1 MVILSNKLKLFT
13 SIFMCILVFFL
24 NNTSTGQ
31 ILNNA
36 EKNNS
41 NNVGGSKTERTFSG
55 EINNYLAQNIDIS
68 ADRTSL
74 AKVLKYITAKSGID
88 FSYSSD
94 IIPYEILVSINVN
107 DITIDAALDQ
117 MFRDTSIEWVPRNN
131 RQIVL
136 RINNNKKINLDNNG
150 TVRGSV
156 SDSTNGEALAFGNVV
171 LKEINRGASTDGH
184 GNFRIP
190 GVPGNRSYSL
200 IVSYVGY
207 KTKELS
213 VYVGAGKITDVRVEL
228 SPIAVEMRAVEK
240 VGERIIEKNA
250 TDIGLQRISIKDLE
264 AMPKGVETDVFRTI
278 QYLPGVQS
286 TGDVSAR
293 YYVRGSA
300 SNENLVL
307 LNGVTLYNPFH
318 ALGIFSVIDPDMINN
333 LEFYKGGFTAEYG
346 GRLSSVLN
354 VITKDGNK
362 KNFGGSA
369 TSSFLTGKALVE
381 GPIPHGSFLLAG
393 RKSYNTSVLKKF
405 LDNKNAP
412 IDFYDIGFKLNYS
425 NPNFVKGGKFIIH
438 GFTSKDNLN
447 NSDPERE
454 DINWS
459 NKMVGLR
466 WFQVTDTPLF
476 YEIGFSYSNFDGN
489 VIPNFSEV
497 KPKTNSVDDI
507 SLNMNFNYIFDT
519 KDELAFGIDVK
530 DVDTKLILQNTVGA
544 KSDIGSHGTN
554 ISVFGKYKFLRY
566 DNFGA
571 DLGARFNVS
580 SLTQASN
587 NTFLIEPRLS
597 LTYRLFP
604 WLALKGAWG
613 IYSQELT
620 TLSDENEVISLF
632 EPWIISPRYLPVASA
647 IHYTV
652 GIKADISEAFSI
664 DIQGYYKVLHNIP
677 TINDDKVLESDPDLL
692 PASGQ
697 SYGWEFLMNYN
708 NDPVSLTASYSLG
721 WAYKHLNGWTYYPR
735 YDTRN
740 QVNLIGVLN
749 LGAGWQFS
757 AMWIYNSGRPFT
769 QSWGYYD
776 KLYFDD
782 LYSAGSLLESYK
794 PFSILADKNLGRLP
808 QYHRLDISLT
818 KSFVFSWIKFD
829 LDASIINVYDRK
841 NIFYFDRNT
850 GRRINMLPILPTATI
865 KIEI

>member
-1 MVILSNKLKLFT
+1 MILLLSSSNVFAQSSSNASENNFSK
-13 SIFMCILVFFL
+13 SI
-24 NNTSTGQ
+24 
-31 ILNNA
+31 
-36 EKNNS
+36 
-41 NNVGGSKTERTFSG
+41 GSGTERIFSA
-55 EINNYLAQNIDIS
+55 EVTNYLMQNIDIS
-68 ADRTSL
+68 AEKTSL
-74 AKVLKYITAKSGID
+74 ARVLKYITAKSGID
-88 FSYSSD
+88 FTYSRD
-94 IIPYEILVSINVN
+94 IIPYEILVSINVK
-107 DITIDAALDQ
+107 DISILAALDQ
-117 MFRDTSIEWVPRNN
+117 IFHDTNIEWIPRNN

-136 RINNNKKINLDNNG
+136 RINNNKESNLDNTG

-190 GVPGNRSYSL
+190 GVPGNRTYTL
-200 IVSYVGY
+200 MVSYVGY
-207 KTKELS
+207 KTKEIS
-213 VYVGAGKITDVRVEL
+213 VFVGVNKITDVKVEL

-264 AMPKGVETDVFRTI
+264 VMPKGVEMDVFRTI

-362 KNFGGSA
+362 KNFSASA

-393 RKSYNTSVLKKF
+393 RKSYNTSVLRKF
-405 LDNKNAP
+405 LDNKDAP
-412 IDFYDIGFKLNYS
+412 INFYDVGFKLNYS
-425 NPNFVKGGKFIIH
+425 NPNFVKGGKFVIH
-438 GFTSKDNLN
+438 GFASKDNLDN
-447 NSDPERE
+447 NNPQRE
-454 DINWS
+454 NIDWS

-466 WFQVTDTPLF
+466 WFQVTDTPLY
-476 YEIGFSYSNFDGN
+476 YELGLSYSNFEGN
-489 VIPNFSEV
+489 VIPNFSQV
-497 KPKTNSVDDI
+497 KPKKNTVDDI
-507 SLNMNFNYIFDT
+507 SLNMNFNYIFET
-519 KDELAFGIDVK
+519 KDELAFGLDVK
-530 DVDTKLILQNTVGA
+530 DVDTRLILQNSFGA
-544 KSDIGSHGTN
+544 SADVGSHGTN
-554 ISVFGKYKFLRY
+554 ISIFGKYKFLRY
-566 DNFGA
+566 DKFGA
-571 DLGARFNVS
+571 DIGARFNIS
-580 SLTQASN
+580 SLTQSSQ
-587 NTFLIEPRLS
+587 NTFLAEPRVS

-647 IHYTV
+647 IHYTI
-652 GIKADISEAFSI
+652 GMKADISNSLSL

-677 TINDDKVLESDPDLL
+677 TINDKKVLETDHDLL
-692 PASGQ
+692 PASGE
-697 SYGWEFLMNYN
+697 SYGWEFLLNFN
-708 NDPVSLTASYSLG
+708 QDPVSITASYSLG
-721 WAYKHLNGWTYYPR
+721 WAYKHLDGWTYFPR
-735 YDTRN
+735 YDTRD

-749 LGAGWQFS
+749 IGKGWQFS

-776 KLYFDD
+776 KLYFGD
-782 LYSAGSLLESYK
+782 LYSQDSQLESYR
-794 PFSILADKNLGRLP
+794 PFSILADRDLGRLP
-808 QYHRLDISLT
+808 QYHRLDISLS

-850 GRRINMLPILPTATI
+850 GRRVNMLPILPTATL

>member
-1 MVILSNKLKLFT
+1 MSIPFYRIKLFAGIFAVTLILLCNIT
-13 SIFMCILVFFL
+13 S
-24 NNTSTGQ
+24 GQ
-31 ILNNA
+31 AMNNA
-36 EKNNS
+36 DKNNFGNS
-41 NNVGGSKTERTFSG
+41 IAARSGRVFST
-55 EINNYLAQNIDIS
+55 EINNYLMQNIDIS
-68 ADRTSL
+68 AENTSL
-74 AKVLKYITAKSGID
+74 ARVLKYITAKSGID

-94 IIPYEILVSINVN
+94 IIPYKILVSINVN
-107 DITIDAALDQ
+107 DITILAVLDQ
-117 MFRDTSIEWVPRNN
+117 IFKDTNIEWLPRNN

-136 RINNNKKINLDNNG
+136 RINNDKVINVEDNG

-156 SDSTNGEALAFGNVV
+156 SDSTNGEALAFGNVI
-171 LKEINRGASTDGH
+171 LKEINRGASTDSH

-190 GVPGNRSYSL
+190 GVPGNRNYTL
-200 IVSYVGY
+200 MVSYVGY
-207 KTKELS
+207 KTKEIT
-213 VYVGAGKITDVRVEL
+213 VFVGVGKITDVKVEL

-264 AMPKGVETDVFRTI
+264 MMPKGVETDVFRTI

-362 KNFGGSA
+362 KNFGASA

-381 GPIPHGSFLLAG
+381 GPVPHGSFLLAG

-412 IDFYDIGFKLNYS
+412 IDFYDIGFKLNYA
-425 NPNFVKGGKFIIH
+425 NPNFIKGGKFVIH

-447 NSDPERE
+447 NSDPQRE

-459 NKMVGLR
+459 NNMIGLR
-466 WFQVTDTPLF
+466 WFQVTDTPLY
-476 YEIGFSYSNFDGN
+476 YELGLSYSNFDGN
-489 VIPNFSEV
+489 VIPNYSQV
-497 KPKTNSVDDI
+497 KPKTNSVNDI
-507 SLNMNFNYIFDT
+507 SLSMKFNYIFET
-519 KDELAFGIDVK
+519 KDELAFGLDLK
-530 DVDTKLILQNTVGA
+530 DVDTRLILQNSFGA
-544 KSDIGSHGTN
+544 SSNVGSHGTN
-554 ISVFGKYKFLRY
+554 ISIFGKYKFLRY
-566 DNFGA
+566 ENFGA
-571 DLGARFNVS
+571 DIGARFNIA
-580 SLTQASN
+580 SLTQSSSN
-587 NTFLIEPRLS
+587 TYLVEPRVS
-597 LTYRLFP
+597 LTYRIFP
-604 WLALKGAWG
+604 WLSLKGAWG

-620 TLSDENEVISLF
+620 TLSDESEVISLF
-632 EPWIISPRYLPVASA
+632 EPWVISPRYLPVASA
-647 IHYTV
+647 IHYTI
-652 GIKADISEAFSI
+652 GIKADFSSALSF
-664 DIQGYYKVLHNIP
+664 DVQGYYKVLHNIP
-677 TINDDKVLESDPDLL
+677 TINDNKVLENDPDLL
-692 PASGQ
+692 PASGE
-697 SYGWEFLMNYN
+697 SYGWEFLLNYN

-735 YDTRN
+735 YDTRD
-740 QVNLIGVLN
+740 QVNFIGVLN

-757 AMWIYNSGRPFT
+757 AMWIFNTGRPFT
-769 QSWGYYD
+769 QSLGYYD

-782 LYSAGSLLESYK
+782 LYSAGSLLESYR

-808 QYHRLDISLT
+808 QYHRLDISLS

>member
-1 MVILSNKLKLFT
+1 MSISYYKLKLFT
-13 SIFMCILVFFL
+13 GILSIILVL
-24 NNTSTGQ
+24 CASIASGQAMKNTEENNFH
-31 ILNNA
+31 
-36 EKNNS
+36 NS
-41 NNVGGSKTERTFSG
+41 IGNGSERIFSS
-55 EINNYLAQNIDIS
+55 EINNYLSQNINIS
-68 ADRTSL
+68 AEKTSL
-74 AKVLKYITAKSGID
+74 ARVLKYITAKTGVD

-94 IIPYEILVSINVN
+94 VIPYKILVSISAH
-107 DITIDAALDQ
+107 DITVLAALDQ
-117 MFRDTSIEWVPRNN
+117 IFHDTNIEWLPRNN

-136 RINNNKKINLDNNG
+136 RINNNKVRDIDNTG

-156 SDSTNGEALAFGNVV
+156 SDSTNGEALAFGNVI
-171 LKEINRGASTDGH
+171 LKEIKRGASTDGH

-190 GVPGNRSYSL
+190 GVPGNRTYTL
-200 IVSYVGY
+200 MVSYIGY
-207 KTKELS
+207 KTKEIS
-213 VYVGAGKITDVRVEL
+213 VYVSVGKITDVNVEL

-264 AMPKGVETDVFRTI
+264 VLPKGVETDVFRTI

-362 KNFGGSA
+362 KNFGASA

-381 GPIPHGSFLLAG
+381 GPVPHGSFLLAG

-412 IDFYDIGFKLNYS
+412 IDFYDIGFKLNYA
-425 NPNFVKGGKFIIH
+425 NPNFIKGGKFVIH
-438 GFTSKDNLN
+438 GFASQDNLKN
-447 NSDPERE
+447 NNPQRE

-459 NKMVGLR
+459 NKMIGLR
-466 WFQVTDTPLF
+466 WFQVTDTPLY
-476 YEIGFSYSNFDGN
+476 YEFGLSYSNFDGN
-489 VIPNFSEV
+489 VIPNYSKV
-497 KPKTNSVDDI
+497 KPKRNTVDDI
-507 SLNMNFNYIFDT
+507 SLNMNFNYIFET

-530 DVDTKLILQNTVGA
+530 DVDTRLILQNTIGA
-544 KSDIGSHGTN
+544 SSDIGSHGTN
-554 ISVFGKYKFLRY
+554 ISIFGKYKFLRY

-571 DLGARFNVS
+571 DIGARFNVS
-580 SLTQASN
+580 SLTQSSSN
-587 NTFLIEPRLS
+587 TYLIEPRVS

-652 GIKADISEAFSI
+652 GLKADFTSTLSL

-677 TINDDKVLESDPDLL
+677 TINDHKVLPTDNDLL
-692 PASGQ
+692 PASGE
-697 SYGWEFLMNYN
+697 SYGWEFLLNYN
-708 NDPVSLTASYSLG
+708 NDPVSITASYSLG
-721 WAYKHLNGWTYYPR
+721 WAYKHLNDWTYYPR

-757 AMWIYNSGRPFT
+757 AMWIFNTGRPFT

-776 KLYFDD
+776 KLYYDD
-782 LYSAGSLLESYK
+782 LYTEGSLLESYK